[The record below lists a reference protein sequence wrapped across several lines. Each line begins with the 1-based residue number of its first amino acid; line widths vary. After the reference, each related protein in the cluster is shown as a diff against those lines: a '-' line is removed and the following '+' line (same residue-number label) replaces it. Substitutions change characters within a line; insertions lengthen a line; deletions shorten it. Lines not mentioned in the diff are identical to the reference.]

1 MHARVCAVYTAC
13 EHKARRYVSA
23 MCILPNGL
31 TIPPGSCAL
40 YVGDSY
46 EFAGRIQWLELET
59 SSVLKTC
66 EEPPSVAVLV
76 LFNHGTMAAVT
87 K

>member
-1 MHARVCAVYTAC
+1 MLC
-13 EHKARRYVSA
+13 
-23 MCILPNGL
+23 
-31 TIPPGSCAL
+31 
-40 YVGDSY
+40 VGDSY
-46 EFAGRIQWLELET
+46 EFAGRVQWLELET